1 MKEPLLLDTHAWV
14 WYLASPEVLPEGLV
28 RTLDEARGREA
39 LYISA
44 ITPWEVAV
52 LSRKGRIAF
61 SLEPRRWL
69 AEALRVRGIGVVPL
83 EAGIAVEA
91 AYLELPHPDPA
102 DRFILATAL
111 RLGAVLVTKDE
122 RLRGY
127 AKTRSFWG

>member
-1 MKEPLLLDTHAWV
+1 MRGPLVLDTHAWV
-14 WYLASPEVLPEGLV
+14 WYLARPEVLPGGLA

-52 LSRKGRIAF
+52 LAGRGRIAF

-69 AEALRVRGIGVVPL
+69 EEALRVRGIGVVPL
-83 EAGIAVEA
+83 DAGVALEA
-91 AYLELPHPDPA
+91 AYLDLPHPDPA

-111 RLGAVLVTKDE
+111 RLGAALVTKDE
-122 RLRGY
+122 RLREYPGV
-127 AKTRSFWG
+127 RSLWG